1 MKPQNTEDVKITDVN
16 EPDTDENAEAT
27 PVELEPVK
35 EVKEVRRTISAEET
49 FTLAKDVFDLRCYIM
64 SMYSNRAQIMRRI
77 NIANTIISSIFTVLY
92 VAFVVFS
99 GIRKIVTYSSMM
111 IVAYSVI
118 GVNAALTLVL
128 ITLSVIWGTSATS
141 RNIKRKNRTL
151 RILRFVVRATSLAM
165 GITAVILAIE
175 SGKSDTISVAIDML
189 ALIFSIIFLLLSL
202 LPIIFN
208 GVGGFVKWLMSPTKV
223 KLKFSFVVL
232 EWYQLLN
239 SDNGASKSVQRVS
252 KNYLNDIG
260 RCMDSYLIPTIG
272 KKKVGNVDADRLN
285 TVLERTPQEDRPIV
299 EGIIKNVFDYAMEC
313 GYIRFNPCKHMNL
326 AGSIE
331 VEEKKEKKTKKLTLK
346 ERIGKKISKG
356 IINSILNNAEE

>member
-1 MKPQNTEDVKITDVN
+1 MKPQNTEDVKV
-16 EPDTDENAEAT
+16 TDENAPVDEAVET
-27 PVELEPVK
+27 KPVELEPVK

-49 FTLAKDVFDLRCYIM
+49 FTLAKDVFDLRNYIM
-64 SMYSNRAQIMRRI
+64 AMYSNRAQIMRRI
-77 NIANTIISSIFTVLY
+77 NIANTVIASIFTLLY

-99 GIRKIVTYSSMM
+99 GIKDIVSYTSM
-111 IVAYSVI
+111 IVVYSII
-118 GVNAALTLVL
+118 GVNAALTVVL

-141 RNIKRKNRTL
+141 KNIKRKNRTL
-151 RILRFVVRATSLAM
+151 RILRFIVRAASLAM
-165 GITAVILAIE
+165 SVTAVILAIR
-175 SGKSDTISVAIDML
+175 SGTGNTLSVAIDVL
-189 ALIFSIIFLLLSL
+189 VLVVSIIFLLLSL

-208 GVGGFVKWLMSPTKV
+208 GLGGFIRWLMSPTKV

-232 EWYQLLN
+232 EWYELLN
-239 SDNGASKSVQRVS
+239 TGNGASKSVQRVA

-299 EGIIKNVFDYAMEC
+299 EGVIKNVFDYAMEC
-313 GYIRFNPCKHMNL
+313 GYIRTNPCKYMNL

-356 IINSILNNAEE
+356 IINSILNNAED